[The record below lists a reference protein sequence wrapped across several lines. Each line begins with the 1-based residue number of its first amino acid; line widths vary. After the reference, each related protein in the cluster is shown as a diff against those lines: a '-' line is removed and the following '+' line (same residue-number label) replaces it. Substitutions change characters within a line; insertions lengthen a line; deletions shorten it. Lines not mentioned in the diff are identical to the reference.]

1 MSFTIDAFDPHIT
14 RYFFVCSMKMCPR
27 RHWLYSPLTF
37 CIPTSLSQLIIKTAE
52 ILTQKERKICKNTQ
66 NILLDGCYLLFE
78 EYLPENT
85 SFWILKP
92 GKEVR
97 PFPF

>member
-1 MSFTIDAFDPHIT
+1 MRGDQALGNIDHFIGGHILFRT
-14 RYFFVCSMKMCPR
+14 KRTYLLNKGEKTPFRKKGI
-27 RHWLYSPLTF
+27 LAKLLTF

-66 NILLDGCYLLFE
+66 KILLDGCYLLFE

-85 SFWILKP
+85 SF
-92 GKEVR
+92 
-97 PFPF
+97 